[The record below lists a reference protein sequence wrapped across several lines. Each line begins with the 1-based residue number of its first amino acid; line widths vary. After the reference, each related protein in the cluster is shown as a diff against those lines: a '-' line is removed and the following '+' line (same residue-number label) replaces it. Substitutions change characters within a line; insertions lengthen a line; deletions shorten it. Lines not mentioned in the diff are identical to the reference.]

1 MNFMDKVG
9 EQIYLILNSGE
20 IKTLDKNNIS
30 ILCSVKYS
38 ISLIYGNRTKTPLT
52 KSPPIMK

>member
-1 MNFMDKVG
+1 MDKVG

-38 ISLIYGNRTKTPLT
+38 ISLIYGNRTKAPQ
-52 KSPPIMK
+52 

>member
-38 ISLIYGNRTKTPLT
+38 ISLIYGNRTKAPLT